1 MVSKAS
7 DDFPEPESPV
17 MTVRRLRGI
26 ETETFLRLCSRA
38 PRTTR
43 YSWAIAPKGTRS
55 LVRGSTG
62 SRLPQRHLAF
72 TSLHDT
78 ITRGV
83 ERRRGAGRATAPTRR
98 VIRVVVGE
106 LGREAVDAVL

>member
-1 MVSKAS
+1 MVSNAS

-17 MTVRRLRGI
+17 ITVRRLRGI

-55 LVRGSTG
+55 RARGSTG
-62 SRLPQRHLAF
+62 SRLPRRHLAF
-72 TSLHDT
+72 TSLHD
-78 ITRGV
+78 IIPRRA
-83 ERRRGAGRATAPTRR
+83 ERRRGAGLP
-98 VIRVVVGE
+98 GE
-106 LGREAVDAVL
+106 PSPGGGG